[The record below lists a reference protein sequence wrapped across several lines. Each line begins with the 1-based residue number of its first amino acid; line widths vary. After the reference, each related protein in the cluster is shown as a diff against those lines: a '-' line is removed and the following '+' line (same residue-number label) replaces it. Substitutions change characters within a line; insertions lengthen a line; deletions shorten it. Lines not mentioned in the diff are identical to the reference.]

1 MYSSTGGASIM
12 KLVNW
17 LTVALCAPL
26 VITCVELMAISV
38 ALRQIIQEF
47 SSTIETAQ
55 WLISA
60 YTLGI
65 ASFLIVIGRLADLYG
80 RRRLLIIGIVLFG
93 LISALATVS
102 MTMPQLIA
110 CRFIQ
115 GVASS
120 MISTTV
126 ISIITHHFPKEIRSS
141 MIAKWSISIGVGLSA
156 GPLVG
161 AMLIYFFSWRAI
173 FFINIPA
180 CLWAL
185 YLVVRYI
192 PESKDLNATIK
203 INWFEA
209 IVLSLFML
217 ALISLL
223 SEIGVVSWHSVFMV
237 VAFLVVISSGL
248 ILAINH
254 FLKRSSLIDFSLFRL
269 KNFSGAVFSGT
280 ISYFYMYAWL
290 FVLGVFLQEGLHLSP
305 IRVGLTFIAF
315 SIASAITAQYLKYF
329 IARFS
334 GKQSMQS
341 GFLLAMLSFLWM
353 WTITVSTPMSE
364 LIFMFAM
371 LGASITMVNVP
382 SMTVATQ
389 HIPPEK
395 VGVASGTIF
404 TLRWFGGTL
413 GVALTTLIFYFFSET
428 KHSLE
433 AGLHYSCLWLVLVTL
448 MGFIF
453 TSRMIQQT

>member
-1 MYSSTGGASIM
+1 M

-17 LTVALCAPL
+17 LTIALCAPL
-26 VITCVELMAISV
+26 VITCVELMAISI
-38 ALRQIIQEF
+38 ALRQIMQEF

-80 RRRLLIIGIVLFG
+80 RRRLLIIGVVLFG

-173 FFINIPA
+173 FFINVPA
-180 CLWAL
+180 CFWAL

-192 PESKDLNATIK
+192 PESKDFNATIK

-209 IVLSLFML
+209 IILSLFML

-223 SEIGVVSWHSVFMV
+223 SEIGVVSWHSAFMV
-237 VAFLVVISSGL
+237 VAFLAVISSGL

-329 IARFS
+329 IARFGS
-334 GKQSMQS
+334 KQSMQS

-353 WTITVSTPMSE
+353 STITASTPMSE
-364 LIFMFAM
+364 LIIMFAM
-371 LGASITMVNVP
+371 LGVSITMVNVP

-389 HIPPEK
+389 HIPLEK

-433 AGLHYSCLWLVLVTL
+433 AGLYYSCLWLVLITFL
-448 MGFIF
+448 GFVF
-453 TSRMIQQT
+453 TSRMIRQT